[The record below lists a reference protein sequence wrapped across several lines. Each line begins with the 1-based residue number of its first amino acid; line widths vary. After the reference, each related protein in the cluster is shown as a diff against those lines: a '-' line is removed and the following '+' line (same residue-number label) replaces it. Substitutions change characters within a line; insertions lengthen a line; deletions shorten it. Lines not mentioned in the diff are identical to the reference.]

1 MLAKIFSD
9 DVIMAIKT
17 RALLA
22 VTSVMLSTSVF
33 ANDFTIGLNDD
44 AISTELAVDLNK
56 TTNAVFGYMYATD
69 GGHAASGAMH
79 VTHDAG
85 IHHFEIGAK
94 YSYYWSKRSANG
106 SVVGIG
112 GRYAMDLG
120 SNLSFLASGY
130 YAPSVLSFGSVDG
143 QYELDSKFQYKLNP
157 SLALFAGYRNI
168 RLQYDDNLNST
179 FDSGFYIG
187 GSAAF

>member
-1 MLAKIFSD
+1 
-9 DVIMAIKT
+9 MAIKS
-17 RALLA
+17 RAVLALSCALL
-22 VTSVMLSTSVF
+22 TSSVY
-33 ANDFTIGLNDD
+33 ANDFTVGLNDD
-44 AISTELAVDLNK
+44 AISTELAVDLNRNA
-56 TTNAVFGYMYATD
+56 NAVFGYIYATD

-79 VTHDAG
+79 MTHDAG

-94 YSYYWSKRSANG
+94 YSYYWAKRSANG
-106 SVVGIG
+106 SAIGIG

-120 SNLSFLASGY
+120 SNISFLASGY

-143 QYELDSKFQYKLNP
+143 QYELDSKIQYKLNP

-168 RLQYDDNLNST
+168 RLQYDNNHNST